1 MDSYYSDRPLNFA
14 HRGASYEAPENTLA
28 AFMLA
33 AELGADGI
41 ELDVQLSKDGQV
53 AVIHDFTLETT
64 TNGHGPVGAKTL
76 AELQELDAGSRFDP
90 LFAGQ
95 QIPTLQEVID
105 VWRLIARAGKV
116 QIIETYPAQIDL
128 YSDTPIDG
136 ALAAFVRVLMQ
147 KVVAAGVRVDFLA
160 IIFSSTNAFGFDP
173 DDPNVNGFGDYND
186 AQVGGELAYIQLTQ

>member
-1 MDSYYSDRPLNFA
+1 MIVPITDHIDAAQKRLLQQYKDSSRLQSLIGILFGQPVQDLEDAALGLYDRLDLEVMEGAPLEA
-14 HRGASYEAPENTLA
+14 IGAVVGLERIGWDDTLYR
-28 AFMLA
+28 MLLKA
-33 AELGADGI
+33 KI
-41 ELDVQLSKDGQV
+41 GQNV
-53 AVIHDFTLETT
+53 SHGTLE
-64 TNGHGPVGAKTL
+64 
-76 AELQELDAGSRFDP
+76 
-90 LFAGQ
+90 
-95 QIPTLQEVID
+95 EVID

-136 ALAAFVRVLMQ
+136 ALAAFVRALMQ